1 MRKIVVLEEGDFII
15 SIPST
20 GKSVVVKDNNL
31 YVSEGTNYPL
41 GEIEIEREI

>member
-1 MRKIVVLEEGDFII
+1 MRKIVVFEEGDFVI

-31 YVSEGTNYPL
+31 YVSEGSNYPL
-41 GEIEIEREI
+41 GEIEIERES